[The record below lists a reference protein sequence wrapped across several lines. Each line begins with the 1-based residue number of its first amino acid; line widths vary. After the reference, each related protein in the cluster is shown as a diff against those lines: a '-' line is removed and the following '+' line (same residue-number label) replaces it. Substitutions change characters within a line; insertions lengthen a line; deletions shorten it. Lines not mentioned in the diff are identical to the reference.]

1 MATKKFRDNLVSL
14 FKILKN
20 PEDLS
25 EFLIKKKAFSEE
37 FVKMIMD
44 SEQLS
49 RYRGVDAQYSNDV
62 SEFRQKIN
70 YEVSLDPKSKK
81 ISVDITKN
89 DVFSYYDTEEELI
102 NKMKMYIRYE
112 DYEKAEILNKY
123 LKTLDISY
131 KY

>member
-25 EFLIKKKAFSEE
+25 EFLINKKAFSEE

-49 RYRGVDAQYSNDV
+49 RYHGVDAQYSNDV

-70 YEVSLDPKSKK
+70 YEVTLDPKSKK
-81 ISVDITKN
+81 VTVDITKN
-89 DVFSYYDTEEELI
+89 DIFSYYDTEEELI
-102 NKMKMYIRYE
+102 NKMKMYIKCE
-112 DYEKAEILNKY
+112 DYEKADILNKY